1 MLHAI
6 TFSFPEEKIIK
17 NIPNKT
23 KFISDLVPG
32 NLETYIYKNKTYY
45 YNDYRK
51 SLFATTTKKTRW
63 DCMCDYEI
71 IANGCIPYFPNMEQ
85 CPPNTMTLLP
95 NDLIIQGNLLYS

>member
-32 NLETYIYKNKTYY
+32 NLETYIYIRIK
-45 YNDYRK
+45 
-51 SLFATTTKKTRW
+51 
-63 DCMCDYEI
+63 
-71 IANGCIPYFPNMEQ
+71 
-85 CPPNTMTLLP
+85 
-95 NDLIIQGNLLYS
+95 LIIIMIIENHYLLQQLKKLDGIVCVIMKL